1 MHSKTN
7 HDNPFNTGERPMSSR
22 RPFSL
27 SRRQLLLAAGGMAAT
42 AVTGTRG
49 WANNMPE
56 VRDPRATSGDTR
68 HEPAWE
74 ERLTLTVGPNKADIV
89 GNNDKAIQAAVDY
102 VVRLGGGTVHVLPG
116 RYPLRNSIF
125 LRKGVRLLGSGPD
138 SVLFKQPSHE
148 TVLAADSDWF
158 DQEVTLENADG
169 FNVGD
174 GVILETKNP
183 HTQGVDILS
192 RTLIARSG
200 NRFKLDRA
208 LRKNFWTM
216 TTPTVSSRFAMI
228 TAEETSGFAVENIAL
243 DGNRD
248 NNANINGNYAGALWF
263 QDCNDIALKQLDVR
277 NYNGDAISFQI
288 CHDVSVEDCEI
299 HNNADLGLHPGSGS
313 QRPRMRNNSVSG
325 SNIGIFFC
333 WGVKYGLAENNRL
346 SENNYGVSIGHH
358 DDENLV
364 TENIIKGSHINGLVF
379 RPERGEGFTAKGNQI
394 VNNQILDSGGDAG
407 IAVDVQGVTA
417 NNSLIRNTIRET
429 RGPAQ
434 RTGIQLG
441 EEVGAMEL
449 VENTVEGFATAV
461 NDLRKA

>member
-1 MHSKTN
+1 MTF
-7 HDNPFNTGERPMSSR
+7 NPS
-22 RPFSL
+22 FSL
-27 SRRQLLLAAGGMAAT
+27 NRRQLLMAAGGAT
-42 AVTGTRG
+42 AALLTGTPG
-49 WANNMPE
+49 GAAPMPE
-56 VRDPRATSGDTR
+56 VRAPRATSGDKR
-68 HEPAWE
+68 HEPDWD
-74 ERLTLTVGPNKADIV
+74 ERVTLTVGPDKADIA
-89 GNNDKAIQAAVDY
+89 GTNDKAIQAAVDY
-102 VVRLGGGTVHVLPG
+102 VARLGGGTVQVMPG
-116 RYPLRNSIF
+116 TYHLRNSIF
-125 LRKGVRLLGSGPD
+125 LNQGVRLRGSGTD
-138 SVLFKQPSHE
+138 SMLVKCPSQE

-169 FNVGD
+169 FQVGD
-174 GVILETKNP
+174 GVILESKNP
-183 HTQGVDILS
+183 HTNGVDILC
-192 RTLIARSG
+192 RTLVARSG

-216 TTPTVSSRFAMI
+216 MTPTVSSRFAMI

-248 NNANINGNYAGALWF
+248 NNTNINGNYAGALWF
-263 QDCNDIALKQLDVR
+263 QDCTNIDLKGLDVR

-288 CHDVSVEDCEI
+288 CHDVSVEGCEI

-313 QRPRMRNNSVSG
+313 QRPRMVNNRVSG

-333 WGVKYGLAENNRL
+333 WGVKYGLAENNHL

-364 TENIIKGSHINGLVF
+364 IDNDIQRSHINGLVF
-379 RPERGEGFTAKGNQI
+379 RPERGEGFTAKGNRIENNRI
-394 VNNQILDSGGDAG
+394 VDTGGDAG

-417 NNSLIRNTIRET
+417 NNSLIRNTIKET

-434 RTGIQLG
+434 RTGIKLG

-449 VENTVEGFATAV
+449 VENAIEGFATDIS
-461 NDLRKA
+461 DLRKA

>member
-1 MHSKTN
+1 
-7 HDNPFNTGERPMSSR
+7 
-22 RPFSL
+22 
-27 SRRQLLLAAGGMAAT
+27 
-42 AVTGTRG
+42 
-49 WANNMPE
+49 MPE
-56 VRDPRATSGDTR
+56 VKSPRATSGDSR
-68 HEPAWE
+68 HEPDWDQS
-74 ERLTLTVGPNKADIV
+74 LTLTVGPDKADIV

-102 VVRLGGGTVHVLPG
+102 VVRLGGGTVHVQPG
-116 RYPLRNSIF
+116 TYRLRNSIF
-125 LRKGVRLLGSGPD
+125 LRKGVRLLGSGTD
-138 SVLFKQPSHE
+138 SILFKEPSQE

-169 FNVGD
+169 FQVGD

-183 HTQGVDILS
+183 STNGTDVLS
-192 RTLIARSG
+192 RTLVARSG

-216 TTPTVSSRFAMI
+216 MTPTVSSRFAMI

-263 QDCNDIALKQLDVR
+263 QDCSDIALKNLDVR

-313 QRPRMRNNSVSG
+313 QRPRMVNNTVSG

-333 WGVKYGLAENNRL
+333 WGVKYGLAEGNRL
-346 SENNYGVSIGHH
+346 TENNYGVSIGHH

-364 TENIIKGSHINGLVF
+364 IDNDIQGSHINGLVF
-379 RPERGEGFTAKGNQI
+379 RPERGEGFTAKGNRI
-394 VNNQILDSGGDAG
+394 ENNRIADSGGDGG

-417 NNSLIRNTIRET
+417 NNALVRNTISES

-434 RTGIQLG
+434 RIGIKLG

-449 VENTVEGFATAV
+449 VDNTIEGFATDIS
-461 NDLRKA
+461 DLRKA